1 MRIASVTAQGRGET
15 DRLLA
20 ELAATLHRAGARAAG
35 IVKHLDYE
43 SEFENGCDMKVRVL
57 PDGPEI
63 AITQPL
69 GPGSGACR
77 LDPAGI
83 ADAVAS
89 VTGRGVQDADVF
101 ILNKFGPEEVEG
113 RGFRAAIAEAIENDI
128 PVLVGLGAGEN
139 SRKGF
144 ADFVGE
150 TAEALPADPEAI
162 LTWVHG

>member
-1 MRIASVTAQGRGET
+1 MRIASVTARGRGET

-20 ELAATLHRAGARAAG
+20 ELATALKRAGKRPSG
-35 IVKHLDYE
+35 IVKHLDHE
-43 SEFENGCDMKVRVL
+43 SAFENGCDVKVCVL
-57 PDGPEI
+57 PNGPVI

-83 ADAVAS
+83 AEAVAA
-89 VTGRGVQDADVF
+89 VTARGIQGSDVF
-101 ILNKFGPEEVEG
+101 ILNKFGPEEAEG

-128 PVLVGLGAGEN
+128 PVVVGLGAGED

-144 ADFVGE
+144 ADFVGGMAE
-150 TAEALPADPEAI
+150 TLPADPDAI
-162 LTWVHG
+162 LAWLDG